1 MADEVVRL
9 KVEVQG
15 DDSALKR
22 LQSLDEIID
31 RINSRKISIEMDRN
45 SLSGITQSAAE
56 LKNLGDAF
64 KEISDSSAKAGNVSA
79 NLNNV
84 ANSTAKAGS
93 AATTAKKQVDDLGSG
108 FQNMGKHASSAGQSV
123 TDMVGKFAGW
133 YAIGEVVSAT
143 VSAFKEAVQE
153 LKNVDAELVNVQ
165 KVMGATG
172 AEMDALAERAYAVGA
187 QYGLAA
193 SDYLT
198 SVNEWAQAGYN
209 DLAADLG
216 ELSVVTQKVG
226 DVEQATANQFLL
238 SVDAAYQYQGS
249 VESLTKVLD
258 GANEIANKYATSV
271 QDLAGGMGIV
281 SSLAAQAG
289 MEVGETAAAI
299 GTITSIT
306 QETGNSAAR
315 ALRALILN
323 IQGSTEIAIDEAT
336 GERWTE
342 EEINATA
349 QAIENASVATREYKD
364 GVEQLR
370 NPMEV
375 IGEIS
380 EKYREGLIS
389 EVQLQ
394 DIVSTLGGK
403 TRSNQ
408 LQALISNFDMYE
420 DMVDTFAN
428 SAGSADREIQ
438 YYLDSW
444 EAKANRVKNS
454 WVQLVESFQ
463 TSDIA
468 KNILDVANGLLQI
481 ANTDIG
487 QTAAKIALVTSAIT
501 ALTLAYNTYAKAK
514 AAANATE
521 ALADLKGLP
530 AVIKAIAGIPDVFKN
545 AAGQIKY
552 AKMAIQSGRGLS
564 TAVAL
569 LGRSVLATAG
579 VIGAAVA
586 AITIAAN
593 VVDKLIV
600 TSEEQAEIAQNAG
613 TAFQDAVAETE
624 DLNSQLSDTQSK
636 IAEIKSQGKLSLT
649 DQHDLQNLEEQN
661 RVLEARISLQE
672 RVREATEKT
681 AAIEI
686 DAALNKGSATK
697 WEDIAGESNPY
708 TRIPGLY
715 TSDETFS
722 AMWNGAGSF
731 EKQIEVLGERIKEA
745 QKLRDE
751 TIRKIEEGEE
761 SWLYSN
767 DDALD
772 AYTNAETTAQ
782 QGLEQ
787 IQSELTEYY
796 NSLEGATGES
806 AEKVREELVTLI
818 EAAATAADPL
828 GAVIDDID
836 SALNDLSAEE
846 LQSFNDALADL
857 RGDGEITADE
867 IVALADKFPFLTR
880 LMQESGVTAQQ
891 LADYFLET
899 GEATRTISSDIEW
912 LTQIIDPLSGK
923 TDAALKALQ
932 EFQEIAGKQDFDDA
946 YDGYTQAMQAFFDDY
961 NEGMRNSQTMWAAAD
976 LFFTPEQLEEVG
988 YNMDAIAEKMQ
999 EIADLFNGDPN
1010 NFLERIEAM
1019 AEAGELIDEV
1029 GESLVEMT
1037 EEGMKIPIE
1046 NFDELAEKMGI
1057 SEEAFQMLI
1066 KYVGMFT
1073 DSLVDIDISDIEEY
1087 VEKMGLAVEVGDNMV
1102 VNADELKKQL
1112 QEAGASGKTIA
1123 EAMDLLASKGFALVS
1138 VTGDVDTLI
1147 DRLLELG
1154 YAAEEAGKIKISMPD
1169 LQSLMDSLQVS
1180 KEDAKEMVQN
1190 LWDTNNVTFTNA
1202 KGEVMDLNAV
1212 LSEID
1217 NSSIHDVQS
1226 AADDA
1231 KKSVDNTTQAIEA
1244 LDAATLNSVTGEVRG
1259 VGSAA
1264 TGAQKK
1270 VDSLRSSI
1278 SKVNSMTISP
1288 KVNIDVPTSGELQA
1302 MMPTATVNI
1311 GANVTSDKKAT
1322 GTNFANG
1329 GLTLLGD
1336 EQGVGPKPELVIEDD
1351 KAFLAG
1357 QKGPEVVNLKPGA
1370 QVLKHSD
1377 TQKALNGQSFEGVI
1391 PARAKG
1397 TVSLPTHVEYNG
1409 PTVDPTKGSGGSSSS
1424 SSSSRPSSSSSRPS
1438 SSSSGSSGGSSYR
1451 PSSSSSGSGSSSR
1464 GDEKT
1469 YWEIQL
1475 EALEEYLDGME
1486 MLTEITER
1494 SQDDSYERQIANY
1507 KKMQQRIHEVAN
1519 DFRARG
1525 LNDASREIVELQL
1538 MWQDYADKIEDVYKA
1553 MYDDLEEMH
1562 ADDLWEMEIQDKKYE
1577 RADRDVV
1584 QIAADNQERIA
1595 EYKRMQAEVHDL
1607 ANYYRAQ
1614 GFAADSELLQDLAD
1628 AWWEYQEEIESVYE
1642 SLTDALD
1649 KYIDS
1654 SEAKLAELEH
1664 AGASVGERIAV
1675 YIDRITRAQETLAA
1689 LKFSNQGGINDEA
1702 IADVQDQIW
1711 SDQDAIADIQDALWD
1726 ELGEAIDVI
1735 FEEKQHEI
1743 DLIDKEIDKAN
1754 KRIEEYQDRLDE
1766 ILNDPSVTG
1775 TDVGIIDLLER
1786 LSDQLDEEKEA
1797 LDAIVEPLEN
1807 QIEGYYRRDEDG
1819 NLEYI
1824 AGIRD
1829 IIEGYYKRDEENNLV
1844 YVEGLQD
1851 LLDAENERYNE
1862 EKKKRDEALALEKKQ
1877 LAVQEAIQNL
1887 QQALYDLETARNER
1901 PLYTLKDG
1909 VWAWRPDEEAI
1920 QNAQEAVEDAEQAK
1934 EDAENDLKEYEED
1947 QKHQQIIDSLQDQI
1961 DALQKQEEEIN
1972 KQIDLYQKES
1982 KARQDYINDQI
1993 EYWEKE
1999 KEAYEDHYNDL
2010 IEIQEDI
2017 IEAKEDE
2024 RDALREDLEKWQ
2036 QEWEDITNSL
2046 KEPVRDI
2053 QDILND
2059 IAKYGTPAMQDQV
2072 WNIVGLL
2079 EELGHG
2085 LENFN
2090 PEFGGDND
2098 WGNGDYMGDF
2108 QQKVIEKMMQNSIL
2122 WRVAADDAERERLE
2136 REQQELG
2143 QSINADYNADE
2154 GLWYDQNG
2162 NVLYSPDSPAMRQAI
2177 IEYMRQNSQKWASS
2191 ENAAQREELKRQNQV
2206 LGDLIGAIYD
2216 DIAGKWY
2223 DESGNPLFDTGGVAR
2238 GLGVMQKATPAD
2250 EVVLSP
2256 ALSNLVLTPEKNR
2269 EFAQF
2274 AQSMGLIFGAAHGF
2288 VNTSF
2293 TRESPASSTT
2303 DSHNII
2309 INGVTIG
2316 ESMLRRPL
2324 SDTLS
2329 LLSLHVNE

>member
-258 GANEIANKYATSV
+258 GANEIANQYATSV

-364 GVEQLR
+364 GVDQLR
-370 NPMEV
+370 NPIEV

-552 AKMAIQSGRGLS
+552 AKMAVQSGRGLS

-806 AEKVREELVTLI
+806 VEKVREELVTLI

-899 GEATRTISSDIEW
+899 GEATRTISSDIER
-912 LTQIIDPLSGK
+912 LAEIVNPLSGVMK
-923 TDAALKALQ
+923 ASSDALAA
-932 EFQEIAGKQDFDDA
+932 FQEKVNAQDFDDI
-946 YDGYTQAMQAFFDDY
+946 YDGYSNAIEEFFADY
-961 NEGMRNSQTMWAAAD
+961 EQGMRNSQDMWAAAE
-976 LFFTPEQLEEVG
+976 LFFTPEQLETMG
-988 YNMDAIAEKMQ
+988 YDIDTIAARLE
-999 EIADLFNGDPN
+999 DLQQYFTGDPTQ
-1010 NFLERIEAM
+1010 FYDMIAAL
-1019 AEAGELIDEV
+1019 AEAGELIGENN
-1029 GESLVEMT
+1029 ESLVELS
-1037 EEGMKIPIE
+1037 EEGMRIPIE
-1046 NFDELAEKMGI
+1046 NFDEIAEQLGI
-1057 SEEAFQMLI
+1057 SEEAFASLMN
-1066 KYVGMFT
+1066 YVNMFS
-1073 DSLVDIDISDIEEY
+1073 DGLVEIDLSNLEDY
-1087 VEKMGLAVEVGDNMV
+1087 VKEMGLAMEISDEMV
-1102 VNADELKKQL
+1102 VDADELKKQL
-1112 QEAGASGKTIA
+1112 LEAGASGKTIA
-1123 EAMDLLASKGFALVS
+1123 DAMAMLESQGYVLVS
-1138 VTGDVDTLI
+1138 LSGEVENLTNQMVD
-1147 DRLLELG
+1147 LG
-1154 YAAEEAGKIKISMPD
+1154 YATEEAGKIKITMPD
-1169 LQSLMDSLQVS
+1169 LQRLMSDLQLS
-1180 KEDAKEMVQN
+1180 KDEAEKLVQN

-1231 KKSVDNTTQAIEA
+1231 KKSVDNTTQAIEE
-1244 LDAATLNSVTGEVRG
+1244 LDTATLNSVTGEVHG

-1357 QKGPEVVNLKPGA
+1357 QEGPEVVALKPGA
-1370 QVLKHSD
+1370 RVLKHSD
-1377 TQKALNGQSFEGVI
+1377 TVKALNGYTFEDII
-1391 PARAKG
+1391 PARAGGGPAINVTRPNYNASADPDYKG
-1397 TVSLPTHVEYNG
+1397 NS
-1409 PTVDPTKGSGGSSSS
+1409 SGSSS

-1451 PSSSSSGSGSSSR
+1451 PSSSGSGSSSR

-1475 EALEEYLDGME
+1475 EALEEYLDGMK
-1486 MLTEITER
+1486 MLTEIMER

-1702 IADVQDQIW
+1702 IADAQDQIW
-1711 SDQDAIADIQDALWD
+1711 SDQDAIADIRDALWD

-1735 FEEKQHEI
+1735 FEEKQQEI

-1877 LAVQEAIQNL
+1877 LAVQEAIKNL

-1934 EDAENDLKEYEED
+1934 EDAENDLKEYEAD

-2017 IEAKEDE
+2017 IEAKEEE
-2024 RDALREDLEKWQ
+2024 RDALREDLENWQ
-2036 QEWEDITNSL
+2036 KEWEDITDSL

-2288 VNTSF
+2288 VDASF

>member
-258 GANEIANKYATSV
+258 GANEIANQYATSV

-468 KNILDVANGLLQI
+468 KRLLDVANGLLQI
-481 ANTDIG
+481 ANTDLGHAILQAG
-487 QTAAKIALVTSAIT
+487 LLTAALT
-501 ALTLAYNTYAKAK
+501 ALTTAYQAYHTAAT
-514 AAANATE
+514 AANSKQ
-521 ALADLKGLP
+521 ALAELKGLP
-530 AVIKAIAGIPDVFKN
+530 ALIAKIKSIDLAGIFTNAKTAIQGMVSALVGGQGLSAAIA
-545 AAGQIKY
+545 
-552 AKMAIQSGRGLS
+552 
-564 TAVAL
+564 AL
-569 LGRSVLATAG
+569 GKSALASAG
-579 VIGAAVA
+579 VIGAA
-586 AITIAAN
+586 IAA
-593 VVDKLIV
+593 VFTLYEIVDSV
-600 TSEEQAEIAQNAG
+600 YVSAEEQAEAAKDAGQN
-613 TAFQDAVAETE
+613 FQDATSEAEN
-624 DLNSQLSDTQSK
+624 LNAQLADTQEK
-636 IAEIKSQGKLSLT
+636 IQALKSQGKLSLT
-649 DQHDLQNLEEQN
+649 DQHDLQQLEEQN
-661 RVLEARISLQE
+661 RILEARIKLQE
-672 RVREATEKT
+672 EAVESAQRTAVTEIEAALNRGSSYSWGDIVDFSVLDPDEVMRSAQWKIEDSFEQQIDYLGERMEEMRRYRDKALQKIEEDGAGLFGGNADDLEYATEK
-681 AAIEI
+681 
-686 DAALNKGSATK
+686 
-697 WEDIAGESNPY
+697 Y
-708 TRIPGLY
+708 
-715 TSDETFS
+715 
-722 AMWNGAGSF
+722 
-731 EKQIEVLGERIKEA
+731 
-745 QKLRDE
+745 
-751 TIRKIEEGEE
+751 
-761 SWLYSN
+761 
-767 DDALD
+767 D
-772 AYTNAETTAQ
+772 AYM
-782 QGLEQ
+782 QGLSMLQE
-787 IQSELTEYY
+787 ELMGYY
-796 NSLEGATGES
+796 NSLEGATGED
-806 AEKVREELVTLI
+806 AERVRKQIADLMEQ
-818 EAAATAADPL
+818 AADIADPL
-828 GAVIDDID
+828 GAAIDDID
-836 SALNDLSAEE
+836 EALNDLSTEE
-846 LQSFNDALADL
+846 LDEFNNALDKL

-867 IVALADKFPFLTR
+867 IMALADTFPFLTR
-880 LMQESGVTAQQ
+880 LMEDSGVTAQQ

-899 GEATRTISSDIEW
+899 GEAAKTIGSDIDRLKEIINP
-912 LTQIIDPLSGK
+912 LGDITQAASD
-923 TDAALKALQ
+923 ALKT
-932 EFQEIAGKQDFDDA
+932 FQERVGAEDFDDI
-946 YDGYTQAMQAFFDDY
+946 YDGYSAAIEEFFADY
-961 NEGMRNSQTMWAAAD
+961 EQGMRNSQDMWAAAE
-976 LFFTPEQLEEVG
+976 LFFTPEQLETMG
-988 YNMDAIAEKMQ
+988 YDIDTIASRLQ
-999 EIADLFNGDPN
+999 DLQQYFTGDPTQ
-1010 NFLERIEAM
+1010 FYDMLAALTEAN
-1019 AEAGELIDEV
+1019 ALIDET
-1029 GESLVEMT
+1029 GESLIEISDT
-1037 EEGMKIPIE
+1037 GLSIPIE
-1046 NFDELAEKMGI
+1046 NFDEIAEQLGI
-1057 SEEAFQMLI
+1057 SEEAFASLI
-1066 KYVGMFT
+1066 QYVGMFS
-1073 DSLVDIDISDIEEY
+1073 DGLVDIDLDGLEDY
-1087 VEKMGLAVEVGDNMV
+1087 VKEMNLATEMSGEMV
-1102 VNADELKKQL
+1102 INVDELKRQM

-1123 EAMDLLASKGFALVS
+1123 EAMDLLESKGY
-1138 VTGDVDTLI
+1138 TLI
-1147 DRLLELG
+1147 SLSDETEALTQKMIDLG
-1154 YAAEEAGKIKISMPD
+1154 FAVEEAGKVKITMPD
-1169 LQSLMDSLQVS
+1169 LEQLMAYLNIS
-1180 KEDAKEMVQN
+1180 KDEAKELVQR
-1190 LWDTNNVTFTNA
+1190 LWETNNVTFTDA
-1202 KGEVMDLNAV
+1202 KGQAMDLNAV
-1212 LSEID
+1212 LESID
-1217 NSSIHDVQS
+1217 NSGIEDTQEKAKLAEDALEKARKAAENLDAAKMNNLPGQIGKITS
-1226 AADDA
+1226 AADTA
-1231 KKSVDNTTQAIEA
+1231 KGA
-1244 LDAATLNSVTGEVRG
+1244 LNSIR
-1259 VGSAA
+1259 
-1264 TGAQKK
+1264 
-1270 VDSLRSSI
+1270 DSI
-1278 SKVNSMTISP
+1278 NYINSLTISP
-1288 KVNIDVPTSGELQA
+1288 NIDFNVPSVGDMLPDL
-1302 MMPTATVNI
+1302 PTVSPSVSAGGSN
-1311 GANVTSDKKAT
+1311 KRAT
-1322 GTNFANG
+1322 GTNFASG
-1329 GLTLLGD
+1329 GPTLLGD
-1336 EQGVGPKPELVIEDD
+1336 EQGNGPKPELVIQEDE
-1351 KAFLAG
+1351 AFLAG
-1357 QKGPEVVNLKPGA
+1357 QDGPEVVNLKPGA
-1370 QVLKHSD
+1370 RVLKHSD
-1377 TQKALNGQSFEGVI
+1377 TEKVLKGQSFEGKI
-1391 PARAKG
+1391 PAKAGGNYNLTRPNYNASADPDYKG
-1397 TVSLPTHVEYNG
+1397 NA
-1409 PTVDPTKGSGGSSSS
+1409 SGSSS

-1451 PSSSSSGSGSSSR
+1451 PSSSGSGSSSR

-1486 MLTEITER
+1486 MLTEIMER

-2017 IEAKEDE
+2017 IEAKEEE
-2024 RDALREDLEKWQ
+2024 RDALREDLENWQ

-2288 VNTSF
+2288 VDASF